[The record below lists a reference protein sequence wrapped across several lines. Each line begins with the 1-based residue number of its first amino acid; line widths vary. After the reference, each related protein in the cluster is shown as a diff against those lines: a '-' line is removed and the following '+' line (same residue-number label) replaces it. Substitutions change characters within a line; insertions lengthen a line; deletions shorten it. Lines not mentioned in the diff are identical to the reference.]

1 MGMPEDAPQS
11 IPVQTEISEKST
23 PASIDRDE
31 NSLEIPI
38 EKITPNPHQPRRSFD
53 DSSLSDLAN
62 SIKSNGLIQP
72 IIVRKIASGYQLI
85 AGERRLRASKL
96 AGLLTIHAI
105 VRDVDKLTQ
114 AQMALVEN
122 IQRED
127 LNAIDRAEGYRVLL
141 TELGLTQA
149 ELSTRLGE
157 DRSTI
162 SKHLRLL
169 ELPPPVRDLL
179 RDGKLSLGHAK
190 VLGGVSDPNEQIRLA
205 ELVVGQELSVRNLE
219 RILTQPSSS
228 HPTAAPDRPTLS
240 AHMKELETSLS
251 RQLGVRVVVRSGANK
266 KSGKLVLH
274 YGSLDEFDM
283 LVGRLGVKLD
293 D

>member
-1 MGMPEDAPQS
+1 MSSQKPRNRLGRGLSSLMGMPEDAPQS

-127 LNAIDRAEGYRVLL
+127 LNAI
-141 TELGLTQA
+141 
-149 ELSTRLGE
+149 
-157 DRSTI
+157 
-162 SKHLRLL
+162 
-169 ELPPPVRDLL
+169 
-179 RDGKLSLGHAK
+179 
-190 VLGGVSDPNEQIRLA
+190 
-205 ELVVGQELSVRNLE
+205 
-219 RILTQPSSS
+219 
-228 HPTAAPDRPTLS
+228 
-240 AHMKELETSLS
+240 
-251 RQLGVRVVVRSGANK
+251 
-266 KSGKLVLH
+266 
-274 YGSLDEFDM
+274 
-283 LVGRLGVKLD
+283 
-293 D
+293 